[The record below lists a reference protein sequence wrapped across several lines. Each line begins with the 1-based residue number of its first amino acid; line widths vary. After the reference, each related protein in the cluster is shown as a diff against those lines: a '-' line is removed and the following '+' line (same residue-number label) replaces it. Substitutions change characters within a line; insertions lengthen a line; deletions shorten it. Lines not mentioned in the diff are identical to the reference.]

1 MTSLF
6 EVDQYPGMPKIL
18 FIGSGI
24 STHTFSWMDLLK
36 GADLNVRLFALP
48 DGIPPK
54 DWQFQTYITVSPAER
69 LDPGIRYRVYPPPF
83 PFAKVNRAW
92 NLLADRLNFPT
103 FFTIEK
109 SFSKVIKQWK
119 PNVIHTLGFDPA
131 SFFYL
136 NFRERFSAPIIGKW
150 VAQVRGGP
158 DFMLN
163 QYVPDKMEKIRHVLQ
178 ECDKFIADNQPN
190 YDFALANG
198 LDASKLSSLGV
209 VSGTGGMDVE
219 KLSGMWNVLPSRRE
233 RIIVIPKTYEAPS
246 SKALPILEAIKL
258 AWDEIKPCEIHML
271 WLVQPEMRVWFQA
284 LPAEIRMSC
293 RMHDRIPRPQV
304 LDLMS
309 RARVMLAPSLTDGI
323 PNSMLEAMG
332 LGAFPIVSPLD
343 PVLPVVRDPQN
354 VLFARNLYP
363 QEIAVALARA
373 MNDDALVD
381 SAAQSN
387 LQLISRIANR
397 ALIRPKLIEFYQ
409 TLV

>member
-1 MTSLF
+1 
-6 EVDQYPGMPKIL
+6 
-18 FIGSGI
+18 
-24 STHTFSWMDLLK
+24 MDLLK

-54 DWQFQTYITVSPAER
+54 DWKFQTYITIPTGDR
-69 LDPGIRYRVYPPPF
+69 IDPNIRRQVFPPRF
-83 PFAKVNRAW
+83 PFVKINRFW
-92 NLLADRLNFPT
+92 NRVAVRFNLPIAS
-103 FFTIEK
+103 TIEK
-109 SFSKVIKQWK
+109 SLAKVIRQWK
-119 PNVIHTLGFDPA
+119 PDVIHTLGFDPA

-136 NFRERFSAPIIGKW
+136 NVREDFDLRNIGKW
-150 VAQVRGGP
+150 VAQARGGP

-163 QYVPDKMEKIRHVLQ
+163 QYEPDKMEKIRHVLQ
-178 ECDKFIADNQPN
+178 GCDKFIADNQPN

-246 SKALPILEAIKL
+246 SKALPMLEAIKL

-271 WLVQPEMRVWFQA
+271 WLVQTELRIWFQA
-284 LPAEIRMSC
+284 LPTEIRMSC